1 MRQKIDPVIFVVEPM
16 PHLPQPPWTLND
28 STDSEMPDT
37 SAPRRGRPRN
47 SGLDDDA
54 VLDRI
59 EAELRSRPGIST
71 RQAIIAASGGDHPSS
86 IRRLERK
93 LQDRR
98 RASATQ
104 DAGTTWA
111 DLESILLDASFL
123 CSPISTYVTDKA
135 SLIHHMRRSTAIGY
149 AMVRLNAHEHAFDHR
164 TLARIAIGEN
174 DEVRLS
180 TTTTGRSEIIA
191 PPQAGDYVSRA
202 VHLAWEQ
209 TGQCVVL
216 SPEEQ
221 KAWDETDG
229 AYWRVMNDWFTPRWR
244 KILPMWRRP
253 DLSMT
258 RALKRIALENG
269 WRAAEVHGRGIDLD
283 AKLSCEA
290 REPIPPSRMTTLP
303 ERLLRATRDRLSW
316 WGWRILHP
324 RTAVFPLVS
333 GPFATLFP
341 GDSLYF
347 AERYGVQVDSVGD
360 RYTNVD
366 LHLQRHASGLRQVHR
381 AVVEPGCLVRNT
393 WRKEPIPPETAAD
406 MMLRIEELADRM
418 FAPRPFR
425 RSIGFAIRLIIAL
438 VLAILVLRG
447 IRT

>member
-1 MRQKIDPVIFVVEPM
+1 MA
-16 PHLPQPPWTLND
+16 QPPV
-28 STDSEMPDT
+28 
-37 SAPRRGRPRN
+37 PRRGRPRN

-59 EAELRSRPGIST
+59 EAELRARPGIST
-71 RQAIIAASGGDHPSS
+71 RQAIITASGGDHPSS

-98 RASATQ
+98 RSFEPNR
-104 DAGTTWA
+104 AGTTWA
-111 DLESILLDASFL
+111 DLEAIMGDLSFR
-123 CSPISTYVTDKA
+123 CSPISTYVTDRT
-135 SLIHHMRRSTAIGY
+135 SLIHHMRRSTSIGY
-149 AMVRLNAHEHAFDHR
+149 AMVVLNAHEHAFDHR

-174 DEVRLS
+174 DEIRLS

-191 PPQAGDYVSRA
+191 PPEAGDYLSRA

-221 KAWDETDG
+221 RAWDETDG
-229 AYWRVMNDWFTPRWR
+229 AYWRVMNNWFTPRWR

-269 WRAAEVHGRGIDLD
+269 WRAAESHGRGIDLD
-283 AKLSCEA
+283 ARLSYET

-303 ERLLRATRDRLSW
+303 ERVLRAAKEKASW

-324 RTAVFPLVS
+324 RTMVFPLVS

-347 AERYGVQVDSVGD
+347 AERYGVQVDSVGH

-366 LHLQRHASGLRQVHR
+366 LHLRGHDSGLRRVHR

-406 MMLRIEELADRM
+406 MMLRIEDLADRM
-418 FAPRPFR
+418 FAPRPIR
-425 RSIGFAIRLIIAL
+425 RTIGFVVKLIVAYAL
-438 VLAILVLRG
+438 LILALRG
-447 IRT
+447 LVA